1 MNASHKSRVNPCLKD
16 NNILI
21 RSLYF
26 SPDSHWRCATLSTQR
41 KLRSAI
47 RQTAPYPQTIT
58 GSYKS
63 VRQTVIPILSG
74 RVCRRHFLQDARIW
88 TTPCQPGLQ
97 RAFLLLNALPH
108 PHIGHTHSV
117 DKAQG
122 QLLDTLPMMM
132 LNPNAFPPF
141 ARFTEKKCNYF
152 NLIAATST

>member
-63 VRQTVIPILSG
+63 VRQTGQAMPFQRNRKQWYQSIW
-74 RVCRRHFLQDARIW
+74 RKRRHTESRVSTDAIMRGFGSIHFPDGYFFAS
-88 TTPCQPGLQ
+88 TL
-97 RAFLLLNALPH
+97 RFII
-108 PHIGHTHSV
+108 HISDQSHYYNQQN
-117 DKAQG
+117 KA
-122 QLLDTLPMMM
+122 
-132 LNPNAFPPF
+132 
-141 ARFTEKKCNYF
+141 
-152 NLIAATST
+152 

>member
-1 MNASHKSRVNPCLKD
+1 MASAMNASHKSRVNPCLKD

-63 VRQTVIPILSG
+63 VRQTGQAMPFQRNRKQWYQSIWRKRRHTESRVSTDAKYERLRLHSLSG
-74 RVCRRHFLQDARIW
+74 WLFLCFDV
-88 TTPCQPGLQ
+88 
-97 RAFLLLNALPH
+97 AFH
-108 PHIGHTHSV
+108 HSHIRSI
-117 DKAQG
+117 
-122 QLLDTLPMMM
+122 TLFQS
-132 LNPNAFPPF
+132 A
-141 ARFTEKKCNYF
+141 E
-152 NLIAATST
+152 

>member
-63 VRQTVIPILSG
+63 VRQTGQAMPFQRNRKQWYQSIW
-74 RVCRRHFLQDARIW
+74 RKRRHTESRVSTDAKFESFGSIHFPDGYFFASTLRFII
-88 TTPCQPGLQ
+88 
-97 RAFLLLNALPH
+97 
-108 PHIGHTHSV
+108 HISDQSHYYNQQN
-117 DKAQG
+117 KA
-122 QLLDTLPMMM
+122 
-132 LNPNAFPPF
+132 
-141 ARFTEKKCNYF
+141 
-152 NLIAATST
+152 